1 MNKKMKP
8 LVLSSATVLIVCLTI
23 CGVWFVRSGSNGLN
37 EDPTTNQPPSSSST
51 ATDTNPTQ
59 ENPLPLDETPVNK
72 ISAGDV
78 VMVAIS
84 ADDIRDMYG
93 YQLCVTYDKDL
104 FRYSGGLKSD
114 IAEIGLIFKSQLEF
128 DDYVLVGAL
137 KIGGNSGF
145 NGKDVQICHM
155 TFTAIQ
161 DCEVA
166 DISINGV
173 FIVQDSS
180 GGGLIAVTNWNCE
193 VVVV

>member
-1 MNKKMKP
+1 MRKKIKS
-8 LVLSSATVLIVCLTI
+8 LVLSSATVLIVCITI
-23 CGVWFVRSGSNGLN
+23 CGVWLVRNGSNGLN
-37 EDPTTNQPPSSSST
+37 EDPTTNQPSSPSST
-51 ATDTNPTQ
+51 AENPNPTQ

-84 ADDIRDMYG
+84 AADVRDMYG
-93 YQLCVTYDKDL
+93 YQLCVTYDKGI
-104 FRYSGGLKSD
+104 FTYSGGLKSD

-128 DDYVLVGAL
+128 DDHVLVGAL
-137 KIGGNSGF
+137 KIDGNAGY

-173 FIVQDSS
+173 FIVQDSLS
-180 GGGLIAVTNWNCE
+180 GGLVAVTNWNCE
-193 VVVV
+193 VVVA